1 MHGKHSYIL
10 ALMLFLLLVWRSSS
24 ADEQAT
30 IKILTTEN
38 PPVEIRRVEIHPV
51 TANIHMLITGSGN
64 IGVLSGKD
72 GSFLIDD
79 QFAPL
84 TAPVLAAIETIGI
97 DTPRYLINTHFHAD
111 HSGGHENL
119 GRETAAMVS
128 HHNVRARLDNG
139 YQTPQFGIQALPSNQ
154 PALPNITY
162 SDKTSLQL
170 NGDNIDL
177 IHVAN
182 AHSANDSFV
191 VFENANVV
199 HAGDLF
205 FNGVY
210 PFIDT
215 AEGGSLSGLIAG
227 VDKILERTDSHTR
240 IIPGHGPLADREQ
253 LLAYRSMLVTAR
265 HRLQALKA
273 SGLSADQ
280 AAAKKPLK
288 ELEPDWGSDSLS
300 SEKWI
305 KTIYTAVD

>member
-1 MHGKHSYIL
+1 MYGKRSYIL
-10 ALMLFLLLVWRSSS
+10 ALMLVTRLVWRYSS

-30 IKILTTEN
+30 IKIDPAETGTA
-38 PPVEIRRVEIHPV
+38 EIHPV
-51 TANIHMLITGSGN
+51 EVHPVAANIHMLVTRSGN
-64 IGVLSGKD
+64 IGVFSGND

-84 TAPVLAAIETIGI
+84 TATVIAAIEAIGI
-97 DTPRYLINTHFHAD
+97 DMPRYLLNTHFHDD
-111 HSGGHENL
+111 HSGGLENL

-128 HHNVRARLDNG
+128 HHSVRARLNDG
-139 YQTPQFGIQALPSNQ
+139 YQTPQFGIQALPPNQ

-162 SDKTSLQL
+162 SHKTSLQL

-182 AHSANDSFV
+182 AHSENDSFV

-205 FNGVY
+205 FNGLY
-210 PFIDT
+210 PFIDA

-227 VDKILERTDSHTR
+227 IDKILERTDSHTR
-240 IIPGHGPLADREQ
+240 IIPGHGPLADRAQ
-253 LLAYRSMLVTAR
+253 LLAYRSMLITAR

-273 SGLSADQ
+273 SGLSAEQ
-280 AAAKKPLK
+280 AAAKQPL
-288 ELEPDWGSDSLS
+288 EDLEPDWGNDSLN

-305 KTIYTAVD
+305 KTIYSAVD